1 MPTAM
6 LLPKIKQKE
15 MKKLLCL
22 LMLLCALTAKADGTD
37 VLGDEIDLTVSI
49 IEEGSLG
56 NIPQR
61 SPVFVPY
68 ASIDGHTFYI
78 NCSHP
83 DYVLQLV
90 DVNDGETVLFETFV
104 PAGVNSVVLPSSLE
118 GTFKIQLIYNCW
130 CFWGY
135 VMI

>member
-1 MPTAM
+1 
-6 LLPKIKQKE
+6 
-15 MKKLLCL
+15 MKRLLCL
-22 LMLLCALTAKADGTD
+22 LMLLCALTAKANGAD

-49 IEEGSLG
+49 IKTQKPGEQLPRNPVE
-56 NIPQR
+56 IP
-61 SPVFVPY
+61 S
-68 ASIDGHTFYI
+68 ASIDGYTFYI

-104 PAGVNSVVLPSSLE
+104 PAGINSVVLPSSLE

>member
-1 MPTAM
+1 
-6 LLPKIKQKE
+6 

-22 LMLLCALTAKADGTD
+22 LMLLCALTIKAGGTNG
-37 VLGDEIDLTVSI
+37 LGDEIDLTVSI
-49 IEEGSLG
+49 IKNSGDG
-56 NIPQR
+56 DTPQR
-61 SPVFVPY
+61 NPVEIPS
-68 ASIDGHTFYI
+68 ASIDGYTFYI
-78 NCSHP
+78 NSSHP

-90 DVNDGETVLFETFV
+90 DANDGETVLFETFV
-104 PAGVNSVVLPSSLE
+104 PAGINSVVLPSSLE

>member
-1 MPTAM
+1 
-6 LLPKIKQKE
+6 

-37 VLGDEIDLTVSI
+37 ILGDEINLTVSI
-49 IEEGSLG
+49 HKEGNLDNNFPRGPINPPS
-56 NIPQR
+56 
-61 SPVFVPY
+61 
-68 ASIDGHTFYI
+68 ASIDGYTFYI

-104 PAGVNSVVLPSSLE
+104 PAGINSVVLPSSLE